1 MKIKVW
7 PTCGEYL
14 MFDVRDD
21 EPLCKRF
28 VMGCKEDTITIKEV
42 YLFNHPQKS
51 QYFGNGHD
59 ILNRGVLGLEAQLRA
74 YFCVDIEDAARA
86 GKIQFDYEYK
96 HRALIGDWIRDQ
108 VLKINSKKVV
118 ENEVSFDLSQIK
130 DLYAVMNDGTKI
142 SITNNILKV
151 SK

>member
-14 MFDVRDD
+14 MFDVRDG

-28 VMGCKEDTITIKEV
+28 VMHVIEDTIKIKEV
-42 YLFNHPQKS
+42 HLFNHPQKS

-59 ILNRGVLGLEAQLRA
+59 IVNRGFLGLEAQLRA
-74 YFCVDIEDAARA
+74 YFCEDIEDAQRA
-86 GKIQFDYEYK
+86 GKIQFDYEYN
-96 HRALIGDWIRDQ
+96 HHELMCAWIREQ